1 MMELST
7 VTHEQIYER
16 LCEVE
21 KKVNEIDN
29 NTTILVDIAKN
40 LEGFINVCRFIG
52 KLATPI
58 LWLAGLVG
66 AITMIYDQMK
76 GK

>member
-1 MMELST
+1 MELST

-21 KKVNEIDN
+21 KKVTEIDN

-40 LEGFINVCRFIG
+40 LEGFINVCKFIG
-52 KLATPI
+52 KLAIPI
-58 LWLAGLVG
+58 LWLAGLVS
-66 AITMIYDQMK
+66 AVAMMWQTFR

>member
-1 MMELST
+1 MELST

-21 KKVNEIDN
+21 KKVTEIDD
-29 NTTILVDIAKN
+29 NTKILVDIAKN
-40 LEGFINVCRFIG
+40 LEGFINVCKFIG
-52 KLATPI
+52 KLAKPI
-58 LWLAGLVG
+58 LWLAGIVS
-66 AITMIYDQMK
+66 AVVMMWQTFR

>member
-40 LEGFINVCRFIG
+40 LEGFVNVCRFIG

-58 LWLAGLVG
+58 LWLAGLVS
-66 AITMIYDQMK
+66 AIVMMWQTFK